1 MTGLRPFAIIKA
13 PASGAVNAEATS
25 LSRRPTRP
33 QANEDVGRI
42 IRRGLRGFRPGD
54 RKICILAGRFLH
66 KNRYLVNMYV

>member
-42 IRRGLRGFRPGD
+42 IRRGLRGFRPEIAKFAFWRD
-54 RKICILAGRFLH
+54 DFYTSSPQ
-66 KNRYLVNMYV
+66 NDMYV